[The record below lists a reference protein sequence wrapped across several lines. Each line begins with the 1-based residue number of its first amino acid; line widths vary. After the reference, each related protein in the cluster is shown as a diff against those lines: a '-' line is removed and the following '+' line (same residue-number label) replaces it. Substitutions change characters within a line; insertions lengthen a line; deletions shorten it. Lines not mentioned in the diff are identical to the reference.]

1 MSAQYA
7 RMRFSLRTS
16 ASKAHPRVARCTSLL
31 VMLLVGAWMACAPLA
46 VQAQTQAPLL
56 QATDLQYLGAFRV
69 PDGTFGGSTFEY
81 GGTAPAY
88 NAANNS
94 LFLVGH
100 PYQSMV
106 AELSIPTPV
115 NSSSLGAL
123 PTAKVL
129 QPFSDASH
137 GVMYTVGSSTTY
149 VGGLLVYQNRLVGT
163 SYLYYDGTGA
173 QSLSHFYNTNP
184 ASFASGTAQGMYKVG
199 TVGAGFVDGYM
210 GLIPPEWQAALGG
223 PVLTG
228 QCCIPIISR
237 SSYGPAV
244 FAFDPASLG
253 VTVPTP
259 AKPLVYYPQSN
270 PLADYAATSTL
281 FNGATAITGVV
292 FPSGTR
298 SVLFLG
304 RQGQGPFCYGPA
316 RATRAS
322 RARPPTVGSIPT
334 ATTRPTTPRGPTPI
348 RTPTRSGATM
358 QTTSLPWRQARRP
371 RTPSNRTQRG
381 RLNLPFASGADTV
394 GGTAWDPATR
404 RLYLMAKYGD
414 DILPLVHVYQINTG
428 ATSGCGPGMPGII
441 YGALG
446 TKGAPPCAR
455 GSKVSASPSFSPPSP
470 PWRGRQS
477 PSAGLPCPGTA
488 GPPGAGRIGGDR
500 RATAGRRGRDHLRN
514 HDRDSARDVFAL
526 QHPGPQQRR
535 AGRGHPRRHG
545 CV

>member
-1 MSAQYA
+1 
-7 RMRFSLRTS
+7 
-16 ASKAHPRVARCTSLL
+16 
-31 VMLLVGAWMACAPLA
+31 MLLVGAWMACAPLA

-69 PDGTFGGSTFEY
+69 PGGTFGGSTFEY

-106 AELSIPTPV
+106 AELSVPTPV
-115 NSSSLGAL
+115 NSGSLSAL

-137 GVMYTVGSSTTY
+137 GLMYTVGSSTTY

-237 SSYGPAV
+237 TSYGPAV

-253 VTVPTP
+253 VTVPAQ

-304 RQGQGPFCYGPA
+304 RQGQGPFCYGPGTSDQSLA
-316 RATRAS
+316 GTPADGGVDSYCYDPTDNSKGTHSYPYAYQVWGYDANDLAAVAAGQKAPYAIRPYATWTLS
-322 RARPPTVGSIPT
+322 
-334 ATTRPTTPRGPTPI
+334 
-348 RTPTRSGATM
+348 
-358 QTTSLPWRQARRP
+358 
-371 RTPSNRTQRG
+371 
-381 RLNLPFASGADTV
+381 LPFASGADWV
-394 GGTAWDPATR
+394 GGAAWDPATR
-404 RLYLMAKYGD
+404 RLYLVVKYGD
-414 DILPLVHVYQINTG
+414 NILPLVHVYQINTG
-428 ATSGCGPGMPGII
+428 AT
-441 YGALG
+441 A
-446 TKGAPPCAR
+446 GAPPVAP
-455 GSKVSASPSFSPPSP
+455 A
-470 PWRGRQS
+470 
-477 PSAGLPCPGTA
+477 
-488 GPPGAGRIGGDR
+488 
-500 RATAGRRGRDHLRN
+500 N
-514 HDRDSARDVFAL
+514 L
-526 QHPGPQQRR
+526 QVR
-535 AGRGHPRRHG
+535 
-545 CV
+545 